1 MSIHWNFPE
10 STLCVI
16 LQLKAVEADVSSVK
30 LEITEICKTDTVAF
44 SLILV
49 LKIQVPFHKNMLA
62 CNKFFVVFKS
72 ILFLFQFQPRKQ

>member
-1 MSIHWNFPE
+1 MSIPWNFPE

-49 LKIQVPFHKNMLA
+49 LKI
-62 CNKFFVVFKS
+62 
-72 ILFLFQFQPRKQ
+72 